1 MEAMIYKQ
9 LIACLRGTSAIT
21 KDKKNAQQGYR
32 FRGIDDVYNAL
43 HPIFE
48 ENGVLPVPE
57 VLESHREERQTKGG
71 GNLIYT
77 VLKLKVTFY
86 AEDGSSVSA
95 TVQGEGMDSADKST
109 NKAMSAAY
117 KYALFQLLCI
127 PTEETAVDADAET
140 PPQSQPVQTKQP
152 DLICEHCRKPIRGV
166 QTASGM
172 RLTAE
177 QVAERSRAAYGRSLC
192 LKCAEAERGMREAR
206 AYTEGAPQG

>member
-57 VLESHREERQTKGG
+57 VLESRREERQTKGG

-86 AEDGSSVSA
+86 AEDGSNVSA
-95 TVQGEGMDSADKST
+95 IVQGEGMDSADKST

-127 PTEETAVDADAET
+127 PTEETATDADAET
-140 PPQSQPVQTKQP
+140 PEISHPVQKAP
-152 DLICEHCRKPIRGV
+152 ELICEHCGKPVGGV
-166 QTASGM
+166 QFETGK
-172 RLTAE
+172 RYTAE
-177 QVAERSRAAYGRSLC
+177 EIAAGSRRSYGKTLCWHCSKAERA
-192 LKCAEAERGMREAR
+192 MHEAR
-206 AYTEGAPQG
+206 SYTEGAPQP

>member
-57 VLESHREERQTKGG
+57 VLESRREERQTKGG

-86 AEDGSSVSA
+86 AEDGSNVSA
-95 TVQGEGMDSADKST
+95 IVQGEGMDSADKST

-127 PTEETAVDADAET
+127 PTEETAADADAET
-140 PPQSQPVQTKQP
+140 PEISRPVQKE
-152 DLICEHCRKPIRGV
+152 LICERCGMPVKGV
-166 QTASGM
+166 QFETGK
-172 RLTAE
+172 RYTAE
-177 QVAERSRAAYGRSLC
+177 EIADRTKCSYGKTLCWDCSKAEHAMHGARSH
-192 LKCAEAERGMREAR
+192 
-206 AYTEGAPQG
+206 TEGAPQP

>member
-57 VLESHREERQTKGG
+57 VLESRREERQTKGG

-86 AEDGSSVSA
+86 AEDGSNVSA
-95 TVQGEGMDSADKST
+95 IVQGEGMDSADKST

-127 PTEETAVDADAET
+127 PTEETAADADAET
-140 PPQSQPVQTKQP
+140 PEISRPVQKEP
-152 DLICEHCRKPIRGV
+152 ICERCGMPVKGV
-166 QTASGM
+166 QFETGK
-172 RLTAE
+172 RDTAE
-177 QVAERSRAAYGRSLC
+177 EIADRTKSSYGKTLCWHCSKAERA
-192 LKCAEAERGMREAR
+192 MHEAR
-206 AYTEGAPQG
+206 SYTEGAPQP

>member
-9 LIACLRGTSAIT
+9 LIACLRGTSAIA

-57 VLESHREERQTKGG
+57 VLESRREERQTKGG

-86 AEDGSSVSA
+86 AEDGSNVSA
-95 TVQGEGMDSADKST
+95 IVQGEGMDSADKST

-127 PTEETAVDADAET
+127 PTEETAQDADAET
-140 PPQSQPVQTKQP
+140 PEMSRPVQKE
-152 DLICEHCRKPIRGV
+152 LICEHCGKPVEGV
-166 QTASGM
+166 QFETGK
-172 RLTAE
+172 RYTAE
-177 QVAERSRAAYGRSLC
+177 EIAAGSRRSYGKTLCWHCSKAEHAMHGARSH
-192 LKCAEAERGMREAR
+192 
-206 AYTEGAPQG
+206 TEGAPQP

>member
-57 VLESHREERQTKGG
+57 VLESRREERQTKGG

-86 AEDGSSVSA
+86 AEDGSNVSA
-95 TVQGEGMDSADKST
+95 IVQGEGMDSADKST

-127 PTEETAVDADAET
+127 PTEETAQDADAET
-140 PPQSQPVQTKQP
+140 PEMSRPVQKE
-152 DLICEHCRKPIRGV
+152 LICERCGKQVEGV
-166 QTASGM
+166 QFETGK
-172 RLTAE
+172 RYTAE
-177 QVAERSRAAYGRSLC
+177 EIAAGTRRSYGKTLCWHFSKADHSMHGARSH
-192 LKCAEAERGMREAR
+192 
-206 AYTEGAPQG
+206 TEGAPQP

>member
-57 VLESHREERQTKGG
+57 VLESRREERQTKGG

-86 AEDGSSVSA
+86 AEDGSNVSA
-95 TVQGEGMDSADKST
+95 IVQGEGMDSADKST

-127 PTEETAVDADAET
+127 PTEETATDADAET
-140 PPQSQPVQTKQP
+140 PEISHPVQKAP
-152 DLICEHCRKPIRGV
+152 ELICEHCGKPVKGV
-166 QTASGM
+166 QFETGK
-172 RLTAE
+172 RYTAE
-177 QVAERSRAAYGRSLC
+177 EIAAGSRRSYGKTLCWHCSKAERA
-192 LKCAEAERGMREAR
+192 MHEAR
-206 AYTEGAPQG
+206 SYTEGAPQP

>member
-9 LIACLRGTSAIT
+9 LIACLRGTSAIA

-57 VLESHREERQTKGG
+57 VLESRREERQTKGG

-86 AEDGSSVSA
+86 AEDGSNVSA
-95 TVQGEGMDSADKST
+95 IVQGEGMDSADKST

-127 PTEETAVDADAET
+127 PTEETAQDADAET
-140 PPQSQPVQTKQP
+140 PEMSRPVQKE
-152 DLICEHCRKPIRGV
+152 LICERCGKQVEGV
-166 QTASGM
+166 QFETGKRYTA
-172 RLTAE
+172 
-177 QVAERSRAAYGRSLC
+177 
-192 LKCAEAERGMREAR
+192 
-206 AYTEGAPQG
+206 

>member
-9 LIACLRGTSAIT
+9 LIACLRGTSAIA
-21 KDKKNAQQGYR
+21 KDRKNAQQGYR

-57 VLESHREERQTKGG
+57 VLESRREERQTKGG

-86 AEDGSSVSA
+86 AEDGSNVSA
-95 TVQGEGMDSADKST
+95 IVQGEGMDSADKST

-127 PTEETAVDADAET
+127 PTEETAQDADAET
-140 PPQSQPVQTKQP
+140 PEISRPVQKER
-152 DLICEHCRKPIRGV
+152 ICERCGMPVKGV
-166 QTASGM
+166 QFETGKRYTADEIADRSKCSYGKT
-172 RLTAE
+172 LCWDCCKAE
-177 QVAERSRAAYGRSLC
+177 HAMHGARSH
-192 LKCAEAERGMREAR
+192 
-206 AYTEGAPQG
+206 TEGALQP